1 MVRGAD
7 SPPGVGESGGWGLAQ
22 PGERLER
29 ARAEERNR
37 VRVRRRE
44 LTSFMVVGGEGGEER
59 QQSSRERK

>member
-7 SPPGVGESGGWGLAQ
+7 SPPGVGESGGLGLAQ

-37 VRVRRRE
+37 VRVRRRKP
-44 LTSFMVVGGEGGEER
+44 TSFMVVGSEER

>member
-37 VRVRRRE
+37 VRVRRRK
-44 LTSFMVVGGEGGEER
+44 LTSFMVVGGEER